1 MANQNPPL
9 KNQAFTLSI
18 GLLDATDNLSF
29 KANPTIAAG
38 DFKIS
43 KSGGAFANMAT
54 LPAVTPAAGIAVEI
68 PISATE
74 MNTDWVVIT
83 GVDQTTPKE
92 WADFFIM
99 ISTTA

>member
-9 KNQAFTLSI
+9 KNQAFTLGI
-18 GLLDATDNLSF
+18 TLLDATDNLSF
-29 KANPTIAAG
+29 KSSPTIAAG

-43 KSGGAFANMAT
+43 KDGGAFANMAT
-54 LPAVTPAAGIAVEI
+54 LPAVTPAASVVVEI

-74 MNTDWVVIT
+74 TNCDRFIII
-83 GVDQTTPKE
+83 GQDQSTPKE
-92 WADFFIM
+92 WADFSIA